1 MSDVRRTVARFG
13 WLRSTLLAAAPIA
26 LLVACSGGDNA
37 PVATDTAAKP
47 LLLVPADLVTVSTG
61 SISGGIKVT
70 GSLTPLNRTT
80 INARAGG
87 VVLDVRVRAGETV
100 TAGQVLAHQDPADA
114 GAQLAQAEAQLQS
127 AQVDLKLIEALE
139 QKKTELYKKNYLSEV
154 DWAAAKGETEVK
166 RAQVQV
172 QEAAVAIARRAMA
185 DNAIVAPID
194 GIVAERHVEPGT
206 RVAPGQTLFTLVD
219 LGELELAA
227 AIPARDVP
235 QVRVGSAVLFTVDGY
250 GSREFRGQVV
260 RVNPMATSGSRT
272 ITVYATV
279 PNPDRAL
286 RGGMFANG
294 RIAVGNSRKGVL
306 RIPDAALR
314 TIDGKDQVWV
324 VRNQLLALQEVAI
337 GSRDT
342 GTGLVEVRSGL
353 TAGEQVVVTPIGNR
367 KAGTPVEVA
376 SPQAAPQAAP
386 QPAVTTA
393 AP

>member
-13 WLRSTLLAAAPIA
+13 WLRITLLAAAPVA
-26 LLVACSGGDNA
+26 LLLACSGGDNA
-37 PVATDTAAKP
+37 PVATDAAAKP

-61 SISGGIKVT
+61 SISGGVKVT
-70 GSLTPLNRTT
+70 GTLAPLNRTT

-87 VVLDVRVRAGETV
+87 VMLDVRVRAGETV

-114 GAQLAQAEAQLQS
+114 GAQLAQAEAQLTS

-172 QEAAVAIARRAMA
+172 QEAAVAIARRAMT
-185 DNAIVAPID
+185 DNAIVAPIN

-235 QVRVGSAVLFTVDGY
+235 QVRVGSAVVFTVDGY

-279 PNPDRAL
+279 ANPDRAL

-294 RIAVGNSRKGVL
+294 RIAVGSNRKSVL

-314 TIDGKDQVWV
+314 SIDGKEQVWV
-324 VRNQLLALQEVAI
+324 VRNQRLVLQEVAI

-376 SPQAAPQAAP
+376 SPQATP
-386 QPAVTTA
+386 QPAVTTTT
-393 AP
+393 P

>member
-1 MSDVRRTVARFG
+1 MSDVPHTVARFG
-13 WLRSTLLAAAPIA
+13 WRRIALLAAAPVA
-26 LLVACSGGDNA
+26 LLVACSSGDNA
-37 PVATDTAAKP
+37 PVATDAAAKP
-47 LLLVPADLVTVSTG
+47 LLLVPADLVTVSAG

-70 GSLTPLNRTT
+70 GTLSPLNRTT

-87 VVLDVRVRAGETV
+87 VLLDVRARAGETV

-114 GAQLAQAEAQLQS
+114 GAQLAQAEAQLTS

-139 QKKTELYKKNYLSEV
+139 QKKTELYKKKYLSEV

-172 QEAAVAIARRAMA
+172 QEAAVAIARRAMT

-235 QVRVGSAVLFTVDGY
+235 QVRVGSAVVFTVDGY

-279 PNPDRAL
+279 ANPDRAL

-294 RIAVGNSRKGVL
+294 RIAVGNSRKDVL
-306 RIPDAALR
+306 RVPETALR
-314 TIDGKDQVWV
+314 KIDGKDQVWV
-324 VRNQLLALQEVAI
+324 VRNQQLALQELVL
-337 GSRDT
+337 GSRDA

-353 TAGEQVVVTPIGNR
+353 AAGEQVVVTPIGNR

-376 SPQAAPQAAP
+376 AP
-386 QPAVTTA
+386 QPAITT
-393 AP
+393 P

>member
-13 WLRSTLLAAAPIA
+13 WLRITLLAAAPVA
-26 LLVACSGGDNA
+26 LLLACSGGDNA
-37 PVATDTAAKP
+37 PVATDAAAKP

-61 SISGGIKVT
+61 SISGGVKVT
-70 GSLTPLNRTT
+70 GTLAPLNRTT

-87 VVLDVRVRAGETV
+87 VMLDVRVRAGETV

-114 GAQLAQAEAQLQS
+114 GAQLAQAEAQLTS

-172 QEAAVAIARRAMA
+172 QEAAVAIARRAMT
-185 DNAIVAPID
+185 DNAIVAPIN

-235 QVRVGSAVLFTVDGY
+235 QVRVGSAVVFTVDGY

-279 PNPDRAL
+279 ANPDRAL

-294 RIAVGNSRKGVL
+294 RIAVGSNRKSVL

-314 TIDGKDQVWV
+314 SIDGKEQVWV
-324 VRNQLLALQEVAI
+324 VRNQQLVLQEVAI

-376 SPQAAPQAAP
+376 SPQATP
-386 QPAVTTA
+386 QPAATTTT
-393 AP
+393 P

>member
-1 MSDVRRTVARFG
+1 MSDLRRTVARFRG
-13 WLRSTLLAAAPIA
+13 LRPGLVATLLAVPVA
-26 LLVACSGGDNA
+26 LLVACSGGDSA
-37 PVATDTAAKP
+37 TVATDTAAKP

-61 SISGGIKVT
+61 SISGGVKVT
-70 GSLTPLNRTT
+70 GTLAPLNRTT
-80 INARAGG
+80 INARASG
-87 VVLDVRVRAGETV
+87 VMLDVRVRAGETV

-114 GAQLAQAEAQLQS
+114 GAQLAQAEAQLTS

-172 QEAAVAIARRAMA
+172 QEAAVAIARRAMT

-235 QVRVGSAVLFTVDGY
+235 QVRVGSAVVFTVDGY

-279 PNPDRAL
+279 ANPDRAL

-294 RIAVGNSRKGVL
+294 RIAVGSNRKGVL

-314 TIDGKDQVWV
+314 KIDGKEQVWV
-324 VRNQLLALQEVAI
+324 VRNQLLALQEVTI

-376 SPQAAPQAAP
+376 AP

-393 AP
+393 TP